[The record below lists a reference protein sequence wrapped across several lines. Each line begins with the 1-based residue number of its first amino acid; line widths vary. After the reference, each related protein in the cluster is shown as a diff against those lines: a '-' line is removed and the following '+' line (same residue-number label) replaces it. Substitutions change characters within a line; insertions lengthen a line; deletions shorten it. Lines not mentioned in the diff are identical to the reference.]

1 MSSTGKVNAALAAA
15 VIFLLLSSCFAYFAF
30 TRMDASQG
38 WVHHTRDVQNA
49 LSQFSMATARA
60 GRLRSEYVDSGDD
73 SLLQQQAEVVGRIRN
88 TAAAIQRLTAD
99 NPQQQSNSRKLAELK
114 EQRIALL
121 EEAIELKKSGK
132 STPAAQAAISRQSLA
147 TAESCDLLLQRMYD
161 AEEQLLAE
169 RQVRASRFASLTA
182 AILITSLVLALVLFL
197 VHHRLL
203 MEQVAGR
210 SRAELA
216 QRTLSAKVLTLQDEE
231 RRKFA
236 RELHDSVGQQLAAV
250 KMAISA
256 LLTKSPSDS
265 ALRDCIKLL
274 DDSIAETRTISHLL
288 HPPLLDEAGLNSA
301 CRWFVEG
308 FGKRS
313 GIDVNLDIHD
323 GAGRLPEA
331 TELVLFRVLQESLT
345 NVHRHSGAKRADV
358 SLQTAGGQVILR
370 VRDYGKGMPATVVK
384 SLRED
389 GSGGGVGL
397 AGMTERIREIGG
409 RLEINS
415 GASGTEIVVRVP
427 ARKRIVQQFS
437 PPKMQEVKQGKKN
450 HSSGSSTAESVAERD
465 EERGDHVGPGL

>member
-1 MSSTGKVNAALAAA
+1 MSSIGKVNAALAAA
-15 VIFLLLSSCFAYFAF
+15 VLFLLLSSCSAYFAF

-38 WVHHTRDVQNA
+38 WVRHTRDVQSA

-73 SLLQQQAEVVGRIRN
+73 SLLQQQAEVVGQIRN
-88 TAAAIQRLTAD
+88 TVAVIQRLTAD
-99 NPQQQSNSRKLAELK
+99 NAQQQANCTTLAELK
-114 EQRIALL
+114 ERRIALQDQ
-121 EEAIELKKSGK
+121 AIDLKKTGK
-132 STPAAQAAISRQSLA
+132 SSLVAQAAISKQSLA
-147 TAESCDLLLQRMYD
+147 TADEMDLLLQRMYD
-161 AEEQLLAE
+161 TEEQLLAE
-169 RQVRASRFASLTA
+169 RQTRASHSASLTA
-182 AILITSLVLALVLFL
+182 TILITSLLLALVLFL
-197 VHHRLL
+197 LHHRLL
-203 MEQVAGR
+203 MDQVAAR

-216 QRTLSAKVLTLQDEE
+216 QRVLSAKVLTLQDEE

-236 RELHDSVGQQLAAV
+236 RELHDSVGQHLAAT
-250 KMAISA
+250 KMAVSTLQA
-256 LLTKSPSDS
+256 KLPGDTTLQ
-265 ALRDCIKLL
+265 DCIKLL
-274 DDSIAETRTISHLL
+274 DDSISETRTISHLL

-301 CRWFVEG
+301 SRWFVEG

-323 GAGRLPEA
+323 GASRLPEA

-358 SLQTAGGQVILR
+358 SLQTTGNQMILR
-370 VRDYGKGMPATVVK
+370 VRDYGRGMPPAVVQ

-415 GASGTEIVVRVP
+415 SAIGTEIVARVP
-427 ARKRIVQQFS
+427 VHKRPTQQVS
-437 PPKMQEVKQGKKN
+437 PPRMQEVKG
-450 HSSGSSTAESVAERD
+450 
-465 EERGDHVGPGL
+465 